1 MIKINANHHS
11 VRSKLIELIA
21 SNSLLSTIGLF
32 INLFIIIMAF
42 WESINH
48 LFLLFWFASI
58 FFVLIARIS
67 LLKLSIYGYPKLSMC
82 ASEITFKTL
91 TLLSVILL
99 SAGIEIIF
107 PENMPFYQAF
117 LTIIIAGLAAGSVMT
132 LSYYKNLIL
141 CYLTILLLP
150 FAYSIYLQDTNIH
163 FMISFLIIIF
173 WIMLINFSQKYHYS
187 IVDIIISDLIIK
199 QSERELKLYEKNF
212 SSIFREVPIGIFTYD
227 TTLTIKEANQ
237 SFLSLLKAE
246 KEQIVGLNM
255 NELEDKSILP
265 TLNIILDGKQGLYE
279 GAYNTKIS
287 KEEIWIHM
295 KTVPMYDSHNSVKGG
310 LGIVEDITARVEAEE
325 QIRYQAFYDHLT
337 GLANRIT
344 LNHHLQ
350 QQLKQLKIKETY
362 SAILFIDLDHFKDIN
377 DSLGHDTGDTL
388 LKIFAS
394 KISMLVSNNDTVARL
409 GGDEFVI
416 LLADHNKSIASTTQ
430 YANRVAIK
438 IHESMKEPIELENHT
453 LHINMSIGITLIAPK
468 DDNINDILKH
478 ADIAMYRAKQLGRDT
493 TCFFED
499 EMGKQIKDQL
509 QLNQEL
515 REALKENQF
524 ELYYQPITKLE
535 TDKEDSEIV
544 SCEALIRWNHP
555 TRGVVYPD
563 DFIPYAESNDLI
575 LEIGEWVIKRVCID
589 YQELEGY
596 VKNIAI
602 NISAKQ
608 FNEKSFSTNII
619 KRFEEYNVNPSN
631 IELELTESVILDNLT
646 STIEKMN
653 YLKSQGFT
661 IAMDDF
667 GTGYSSLSYL
677 QSLPFDF
684 LKIDR
689 SFIKNILINESDA
702 SLVKTILAISKQFN
716 FSVVAEGVE
725 SHEHIEFLREHN
737 CNFIQGYIISKAIQ
751 KDAFKKLLS

>member
-1 MIKINANHHS
+1 MIKIDTNHHE
-11 VRSKLIELIA
+11 VKIKLLQLVV
-21 SNSLLSTIGLF
+21 SNSLLTTIGLF
-32 INLFIIIMAF
+32 INLFIVVIAF
-42 WESINH
+42 WESVNH
-48 LFLLFWFASI
+48 LFLLSWFSSI
-58 FFVLIARIS
+58 FLILIARVS
-67 LLKLSIYGYPKLSMC
+67 LLKLYINNHPKFTIHLT
-82 ASEITFKTL
+82 EIVFKIL

-99 SAGIEIIF
+99 SAGIQIIF
-107 PENMPFYQAF
+107 PIDMPFKQAF
-117 LTIIIAGLAAGSVMT
+117 LTIIIASLAAGSVMT
-132 LSYYKNLIL
+132 LSYYKNLIA
-141 CYLTILLLP
+141 CYLSILVLP
-150 FAYSIYLQDTNIH
+150 FAFSIYLQDTNIH
-163 FMISFLIIIF
+163 SMIAFLIIVF
-173 WIMLINFSQKYHYS
+173 LVMLINFSQKYHHS

-199 QSERELKLYEKNF
+199 ESKRELKLYEKNF
-212 SSIFREVPIGIFTYD
+212 SSIFFEVPIGIFTYD
-227 TTLTIKEANQ
+227 TALIIKEVNQ

-246 KEQIVGLNM
+246 KDQIVGLNM
-255 NELEDKSILP
+255 NQLEDRSILP
-265 TLNIILDGKQGLYE
+265 TLTIVLDGNQGFYE
-279 GAYNTKIS
+279 GSYNTQIS
-287 KEEIWIHM
+287 KEKISIQM
-295 KTVPMYDSHNSVKGG
+295 KTVPMYDSNNRVKGG
-310 LGIVEDITARVEAEE
+310 LGIIEDITARIEAEE

-344 LNHHLQ
+344 LNNHIQ
-350 QQLKQLKIKETY
+350 QQLEQLKIKKSY

-377 DSLGHDTGDTL
+377 DSLGHHIGDSV

-394 KISMLVSNNDTVARL
+394 KISILVSNSDTVARL

-416 LLADHNKSIASTTQ
+416 LLAHHNKSLESATQ
-430 YANRVAIK
+430 YANRVAMQ
-438 IHESMKEPIELENHT
+438 IHNSMKESIAIEGHL
-453 LHINMSIGITLIAPK
+453 LHINMSIGITILTPK
-468 DDNINDILKH
+468 DNNVNDILKH
-478 ADIAMYRAKQLGRDT
+478 ADIAMYKAKQLGRDT

-499 EMGKQIKDQL
+499 KMGEQIKDQL
-509 QLNQEL
+509 RLNQEL
-515 REALKENQF
+515 REALKEDQF

-535 TDKEDSEIV
+535 TDQEESSIV

-555 TRGVVYPD
+555 TRGTVYPD

-589 YQELEGY
+589 YQELQGY

-608 FNEKSFSTNII
+608 FNEKSFTQTII
-619 KRFEEYNVNPSN
+619 KTFQEYDVDPRN

-661 IAMDDF
+661 VAMDDF

-677 QSLPFDF
+677 KSLPFDF

-689 SFIKNILINESDA
+689 AFIKNILINESDA

-716 FSVVAEGVE
+716 FSVIAEGVE
-725 SHEHIEFLREHN
+725 TYEHIEFLKEHN
-737 CNFIQGYIISKAIQ
+737 CNFIQGYIISKAVP